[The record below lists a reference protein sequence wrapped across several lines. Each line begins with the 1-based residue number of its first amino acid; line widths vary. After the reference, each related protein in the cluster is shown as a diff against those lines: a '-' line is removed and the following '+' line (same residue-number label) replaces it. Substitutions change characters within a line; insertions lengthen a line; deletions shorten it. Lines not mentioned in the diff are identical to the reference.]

1 MGAQVKVQIVFLKN
15 DERAVQ
21 REEDKGITIVKPD
34 ESIKKVVANRA
45 AHGVGDSAGAAN
57 CVWPRGS

>member
-1 MGAQVKVQIVFLKN
+1 MFLEK

-21 REEDKGITIVKPD
+21 REKDKGITIAEPD
-34 ESIKKVVANRA
+34 ETIKKAVADRA